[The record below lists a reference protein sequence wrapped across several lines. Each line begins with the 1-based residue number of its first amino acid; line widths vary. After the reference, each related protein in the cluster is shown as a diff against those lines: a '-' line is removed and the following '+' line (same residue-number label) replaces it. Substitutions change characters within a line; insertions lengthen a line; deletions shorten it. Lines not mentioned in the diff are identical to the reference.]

1 MEQFINFIT
10 QHYLLFDI
18 ITLFLI
24 LALIGYFVNIKKEK
38 NKVFKIN
45 NSENEIKDI
54 PINTNMSLQDFV
66 NENKSVGTNTN
77 CTKRMV
83 FK

>member
-24 LALIGYFVNIKKEK
+24 LALIGYFVNIKKQK
-38 NKVFKIN
+38 SNVFKIN
-45 NSENEIKDI
+45 NAENEINDI

-77 CTKRMV
+77 NN
-83 FK
+83 FLN

>member
-24 LALIGYFVNIKKEK
+24 LALIGYFVNIKKQK
-38 NKVFKIN
+38 SNVFKIN
-45 NSENEIKDI
+45 NGENEINDI

-77 CTKRMV
+77 NI
-83 FK
+83 FPN

>member
-24 LALIGYFVNIKKEK
+24 LALIGYFVNIKKQK
-38 NKVFKIN
+38 SNVFKIN
-45 NSENEIKDI
+45 NAENEINDI

-66 NENKSVGTNTN
+66 NDNKNVGTNTN
-77 CTKRMV
+77 NN
-83 FK
+83 FPN

>member
-77 CTKRMV
+77 NNFRN
-83 FK
+83 

>member
-10 QHYLLFDI
+10 QHYLLFNI

-24 LALIGYFVNIKKEK
+24 LALIGYLVTINKEK

-45 NSENEIKDI
+45 KSENEIKDI

-77 CTKRMV
+77 NN
-83 FK
+83 FSN

>member
-24 LALIGYFVNIKKEK
+24 LALIGYFVNIKKQK
-38 NKVFKIN
+38 SNVFKIN
-45 NSENEIKDI
+45 NAENEINDI

-66 NENKSVGTNTN
+66 IENKSVGTNTN
-77 CTKRMV
+77 NN
-83 FK
+83 FPN

>member
-45 NSENEIKDI
+45 NFENEIKDI

-77 CTKRMV
+77 NN
-83 FK
+83 FPN

>member
-66 NENKSVGTNTN
+66 NENKNVGTNTN
-77 CTKRMV
+77 NN
-83 FK
+83 FPN

>member
-45 NSENEIKDI
+45 NSESAQNAI
-54 PINTNMSLQDFV
+54 PPKQRRQGVRLFAPS
-66 NENKSVGTNTN
+66 G
-77 CTKRMV
+77 
-83 FK
+83 

>member
-24 LALIGYFVNIKKEK
+24 LALIGYFVNIKKQK
-38 NKVFKIN
+38 SNVFKIN
-45 NSENEIKDI
+45 NDENEINDI

-66 NENKSVGTNTN
+66 IENKSVGTNTN
-77 CTKRMV
+77 NN
-83 FK
+83 FPN

>member
-77 CTKRMV
+77 NN
-83 FK
+83 FQN

>member
-24 LALIGYFVNIKKEK
+24 LALIGYFVNIKKQK
-38 NKVFKIN
+38 SNVFKI
-45 NSENEIKDI
+45 
-54 PINTNMSLQDFV
+54 
-66 NENKSVGTNTN
+66 NKSVGTNTN
-77 CTKRMV
+77 NN
-83 FK
+83 FPN

>member
-77 CTKRMV
+77 NN
-83 FK
+83 FSN

>member
-24 LALIGYFVNIKKEK
+24 LALIGYFVNIKKQK
-38 NKVFKIN
+38 SNVFKIN
-45 NSENEIKDI
+45 NAENEINDI
-54 PINTNMSLQDFV
+54 PINTNMSLFHNKCNVFCIYCQERDF
-66 NENKSVGTNTN
+66 
-77 CTKRMV
+77 
-83 FK
+83 F

>member
-66 NENKSVGTNTN
+66 NKNKSVGTNTN
-77 CTKRMV
+77 NN
-83 FK
+83 FPN

>member
-77 CTKRMV
+77 IV
-83 FK
+83 AF

>member
-24 LALIGYFVNIKKEK
+24 LALIGYFVNIKKQK
-38 NKVFKIN
+38 SNVFKIN
-45 NSENEIKDI
+45 NAENEINDI

-66 NENKSVGTNTN
+66 NGNKSVGTNTN
-77 CTKRMV
+77 NN
-83 FK
+83 FPN

>member
-10 QHYLLFDI
+10 QHYLLFNI

-77 CTKRMV
+77 NN
-83 FK
+83 FSN

>member
-77 CTKRMV
+77 NN
-83 FK
+83 FLN

>member
-66 NENKSVGTNTN
+66 NENKSDGTNTN
-77 CTKRMV
+77 NN
-83 FK
+83 FPN

>member
-24 LALIGYFVNIKKEK
+24 LALIGYFVNIKKQK
-38 NKVFKIN
+38 SNVFKIN
-45 NSENEIKDI
+45 NI

-66 NENKSVGTNTN
+66 IENKSVGTNTN
-77 CTKRMV
+77 NN
-83 FK
+83 FPN

>member
-66 NENKSVGTNTN
+66 NENKSVGTNIN
-77 CTKRMV
+77 NN
-83 FK
+83 FSN

>member
-66 NENKSVGTNTN
+66 NENKSVGTNAN
-77 CTKRMV
+77 NN
-83 FK
+83 FPN

>member
-66 NENKSVGTNTN
+66 NEN
-77 CTKRMV
+77 
-83 FK
+83 

>member
-10 QHYLLFDI
+10 QHYLLFNI

-45 NSENEIKDI
+45 NSENAIKDI

-77 CTKRMV
+77 NN
-83 FK
+83 FSN

>member
-66 NENKSVGTNTN
+66 NENKSVGTNTSN
-77 CTKRMV
+77 N
-83 FK
+83 FPN

>member
-66 NENKSVGTNTN
+66 NENKSFGTNTN
-77 CTKRMV
+77 NN
-83 FK
+83 FPN

>member
-66 NENKSVGTNTN
+66 NENKSVGTNIN
-77 CTKRMV
+77 NN
-83 FK
+83 FPN

>member
-45 NSENEIKDI
+45 NSKNEIKDI

-66 NENKSVGTNTN
+66 NENKSWYAKKTQI
-77 CTKRMV
+77 KR
-83 FK
+83 K

>member
-77 CTKRMV
+77 NNR
-83 FK
+83 

>member
-24 LALIGYFVNIKKEK
+24 LALIGYFVNIKKQK
-38 NKVFKIN
+38 SNVFKIN
-45 NSENEIKDI
+45 NDENEINDI

-66 NENKSVGTNTN
+66 IENKSVGTNTN
-77 CTKRMV
+77 NN
-83 FK
+83 FQN

>member
-66 NENKSVGTNTN
+66 IENKSVGTNTN
-77 CTKRMV
+77 NN
-83 FK
+83 FPN

>member
-24 LALIGYFVNIKKEK
+24 LALIGYFVNIKKQK
-38 NKVFKIN
+38 SNVFKIN
-45 NSENEIKDI
+45 NAENEINDI

-66 NENKSVGTNTN
+66 NDNKSVGTNTN
-77 CTKRMV
+77 NN
-83 FK
+83 FPN

>member
-10 QHYLLFDI
+10 QHYLLFNI

-38 NKVFKIN
+38 NKIFKIN

-54 PINTNMSLQDFV
+54 QFTLRF
-66 NENKSVGTNTN
+66 
-77 CTKRMV
+77 
-83 FK
+83 

>member
-38 NKVFKIN
+38 NKVFK
-45 NSENEIKDI
+45 
-54 PINTNMSLQDFV
+54 TFL
-66 NENKSVGTNTN
+66 
-77 CTKRMV
+77 
-83 FK
+83 